1 MEYVPLSSID
11 PEEPFRLREPGDVT
25 ALATSIGRLGQLA
38 PVELRRHPAAARG
51 EARYQVV
58 AGHRR
63 LAAVRLLQRD
73 RVLARVHPDLADRE
87 AWALVSAGALLD
99 EPLGA
104 AELSALREKLAAAK
118 VEWAGPLVEAA
129 LARLAR
135 AGDAGAA
142 PGAPARLA
150 QQLYEVNRALHAGLA
165 SWREFPPEARAQ
177 VLAQLRFSAELL
189 PYLEEKKA

>member
-1 MEYVPLSSID
+1 MEHVPLDAID

-25 ALATSIGRLGQLA
+25 ALATSIGRLGQLS
-38 PVELRRHPAAARG
+38 PVELRRHPRAARG
-51 EARYQVV
+51 EARYQLV

-73 RVLARVHPDLADRE
+73 RVLARVHPDLTDPE
-87 AWALVSAGALLD
+87 AWGLVCAGALLQ

-104 AELSALREKLAAAK
+104 AELALLREKVAR
-118 VEWAGPLVEAA
+118 VQVDWARPLVEAA

-135 AGDAGAA
+135 GPDERAVAGDA
-142 PGAPARLA
+142 ARMA

-165 SWREFPPEARAQ
+165 GWRELPPDARAQ

-189 PYLEEKKA
+189 PFLEEKKA

>member
-1 MEYVPLSSID
+1 MEYVPLSTID
-11 PEEPFRLREPGDVT
+11 PEEPFKLREPGDVT

-38 PVELRRHPAAARG
+38 PVELRRHPSAGRD

-58 AGHRR
+58 SGHRR
-63 LAAVRLLQRD
+63 LAAVKLLQRD
-73 RVLARVHPDLADRE
+73 RVLARIHVDLPERE
-87 AWALVSAGALLD
+87 AWALVSAVALLD
-99 EPLGA
+99 EPLGPS
-104 AELSALREKLAAAK
+104 ELAALREKLARAQ

-129 LARLAR
+129 LARLSRGDGASL
-135 AGDAGAA
+135 AGE
-142 PGAPARLA
+142 PARLA

-165 SWREFPPEARAQ
+165 SWRSFPPDARAQ

>member
-1 MEYVPLSSID
+1 MEYVPLSTID

-25 ALATSIGRLGQLA
+25 ALATSIGRLGQLQ

-51 EARYQVV
+51 EARYQLV

-63 LAAVRLLQRD
+63 LAAVKLLQRD
-73 RVLARVHPDLADRE
+73 RVLARLHPELPDRE
-87 AWALVSAGALLD
+87 AWAIVSASALLE
-99 EPLGA
+99 EPLGST
-104 AELSALREKLAAAK
+104 ELGALREKLAAAK

-129 LARLAR
+129 LARAAR
-135 AGDAGAA
+135 GREDGAA
-142 PGAPARLA
+142 AGEPARLA
-150 QQLYEVNRALHAGLA
+150 QRLYEVNRALHAGLA
-165 SWREFPPEARAQ
+165 SWRTFPPEARAQ